1 MLEKQSKNVG
11 SSNSMPNVDPKK
23 NLCKKPIQKRTN
35 GMCCAYM
42 PIIIYECKQSS
53 ADLLFL

>member
-23 NLCKKPIQKRTN
+23 NLCKKTIQKRTN
-35 GMCCAYM
+35 
-42 PIIIYECKQSS
+42 
-53 ADLLFL
+53 